1 MNSDVQMMMWH
12 WFLVIRLE
20 IHKKLM
26 RNEKNGSGGIGY
38 FGLNLWRSS
47 QKYRHQVLYV
57 FYHEVVAKWYY
68 GW

>member
-26 RNEKNGSGGIGY
+26 RNEKNGCLGVGY

-47 QKYRHQVLYV
+47 QNIIISCYV